1 MKFQVLPFENW
12 TWWRHLSTTHKDA
25 SNKGHT
31 RARPSIRRTTLPPS
45 SLLFS
50 ALSLAAY
57 SSARTTF
64 FRNVA
69 KWEILQIVILK
80 NQLPHKVECPLS
92 LSLSSAACRIARNI
106 SGVSN
111 DKRMFTRVRTH
122 PEWTGCRPEHYT
134 DISRKS
140 RTRRRQLN
148 GFTQAFAG
156 SIGQFIND
164 GREF

>member
-69 KWEILQIVILK
+69 KWEILRIVILK
-80 NQLPHKVECPLS
+80 NQLPHKVACPLS
-92 LSLSSAACRIARNI
+92 LSLSRVPRVESREIFPVCLMTNACLHECEHIRSERGAARNI
-106 SGVSN
+106 
-111 DKRMFTRVRTH
+111 TRTSVAS
-122 PEWTGCRPEHYT
+122 PGPVVG
-134 DISRKS
+134 
-140 RTRRRQLN
+140 N
-148 GFTQAFAG
+148 
-156 SIGQFIND
+156 
-164 GREF
+164 